1 MREKAIVIEEQ
12 GDHAKVRIVRSSAC
26 AQCRRCAIGSS
37 DKKEFFIWSKNP
49 LKAKP
54 GQTVEVE
61 LKNTAFFQATIIA
74 YLIPLIAFL
83 IGITLGYK
91 IPVPFKNMS
100 QEIFALIIGILV
112 MSASFMVNYLLNDRF
127 ERSGKFISK
136 ITNILT

>member
-1 MREKAIVIEEQ
+1 MREKAIVVEEQ
-12 GDHAKVRIVRSSAC
+12 GDRAKVRIIRTSAC
-26 AQCRRCAIGSS
+26 AKCRRCSIGSS
-37 DKKEFFIWSKNP
+37 DKKEFHIWSENS

-61 LKNTAFFQATIIA
+61 LENTAFFQATIIA

-83 IGITLGYK
+83 VGITLGYK
-91 IPVPFKNMS
+91 IPVPFRNMS

-112 MSASFMVNYLLNDRF
+112 MSISFMVNYLLNDRF
-127 ERSGKFISK
+127 EESGKFISK